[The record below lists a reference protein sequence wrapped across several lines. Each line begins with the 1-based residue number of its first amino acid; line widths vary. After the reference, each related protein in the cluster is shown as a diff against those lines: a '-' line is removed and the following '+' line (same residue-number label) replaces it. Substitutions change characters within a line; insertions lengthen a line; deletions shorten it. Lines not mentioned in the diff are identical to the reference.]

1 MELKKKKV
9 YKLIR
14 EELKKLSS
22 ELNFSCEGCKSNCCE
37 GPPEDLPL
45 LKEDFKLLKENNCDL
60 SGINVKF
67 ENEKYQFA
75 RLRRGPENL
84 CYYFDMRSK
93 RCKIHN
99 YKPIICLSF
108 PFTCDLSKIELKLF
122 LNYACEW
129 VRAKEKFGEQIVQNE
144 IVKRIDSLIELYH
157 KT

>member
-1 MELKKKKV
+1 MSLKKKQG

-22 ELNFSCEGCKSNCCE
+22 ELNFSCEGCKNNCCE

-45 LKEDFKLLKENNCDL
+45 LKEDFKPLKENKCNL
-60 SGINVKF
+60 SGIYIKF

-75 RLRRGPENL
+75 HLKRGPENL

-93 RCKIHN
+93 RGKIHN
-99 YKPIICLSF
+99 HKPIICLSLS
-108 PFTCDLSKIELKLF
+108 FTCDLSKVGLKLF

-129 VRAKEKFGEQIVQNE
+129 VRAKIKFGESMVQNK

-157 KT
+157 KI